1 MDIKPVAL
9 NTFAFAAWMK
19 FIAFKKSEHLSTK
32 VRGVELLFWSS
43 DFCVS
48 PVISAET
55 IQLQGGPKL
64 TWCRA
69 WYSCSLHQNQGS
81 KWWFQEFQLYV
92 RRVTTNMPIRRVI
105 EETPFLVADEP
116 VADSAA
122 NTVVSG
128 EGEPPKQNLPSFLL

>member
-1 MDIKPVAL
+1 MVPSLVL
-9 NTFAFAAWMK
+9 FAAYSK
-19 FIAFKKSEHLSTK
+19 TKGPSGGFK
-32 VRGVELLFWSS
+32 
-43 DFCVS
+43 
-48 PVISAET
+48 
-55 IQLQGGPKL
+55 
-64 TWCRA
+64 
-69 WYSCSLHQNQGS
+69 SCNFYG
-81 KWWFQEFQLYV
+81 